1 MGFLDWVR
9 PSHGNFTLA
18 NRLKGVVKTVLDHV
32 LQAPTP
38 PPVPPQENFSNE
50 TFDPLLLQDYSM
62 QGMQDLD
69 WLNTIDWTQGSWM
82 DFS

>member
-18 NRLKGVVKTVLDHV
+18 SRLKGVVKSVLDHV

-38 PPVPPQENFSNE
+38 PVPTHEE
-50 TFDPLLLQDYSM
+50 TFVNGIGDSQFDPLLLQDYSM
-62 QGMQDLD
+62 QGMQDL
-69 WLNTIDWTQGSWM
+69 
-82 DFS
+82 